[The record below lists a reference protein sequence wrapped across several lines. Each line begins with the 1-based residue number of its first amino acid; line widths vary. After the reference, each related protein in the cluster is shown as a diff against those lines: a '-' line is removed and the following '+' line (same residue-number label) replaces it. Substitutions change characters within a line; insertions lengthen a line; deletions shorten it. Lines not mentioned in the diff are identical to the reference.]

1 MTEKLKEREVSVEGH
16 EREIEDDTNKEKG
29 DRGPKARAEP
39 ETEPES
45 SSESSASESEAGI
58 KEKEVAQEVP
68 GLLLPLDTLL
78 GTGIHIGTRMKTRD
92 MEPYIYR
99 VRPDGLFIL
108 DIAKIN
114 ERIKVASSF
123 LARFDPKEIVVVS
136 TRLYGQGPV
145 QKFCELTGAIPIAGR
160 FMPGTF
166 TNPLLQTYVEP
177 KVVVVTDP
185 RADEQ
190 PVREASVMGL
200 PVIALCDTDNILSN
214 VDLVIPCNNK
224 GRRSLATVF
233 WLLARQV
240 LRNRKELPEDKE
252 LPVSIEEFETKTERK
267 AEES

>member
-1 MTEKLKEREVSVEGH
+1 MNKETKLESELDPDPDQAPDPDPESESGSEPEQEPEATTKEREL
-16 EREIEDDTNKEKG
+16 
-29 DRGPKARAEP
+29 
-39 ETEPES
+39 
-45 SSESSASESEAGI
+45 
-58 KEKEVAQEVP
+58 AQEIP

-78 GTGIHIGTRMKTRD
+78 GTGIQIGTRMKTRD
-92 MEPYIYR
+92 MEPYIFR

-114 ERIKVASSF
+114 EKIKVAASF

-190 PVREASVMGL
+190 PVKEASEMGV
-200 PVIALCDTDNILSN
+200 PVVALCDTDNIISN

-224 GRRSLATVF
+224 GRRALATIF

-240 LRNRKELPEDKE
+240 LRNRKELPEDKD
-252 LPVSIEEFETKTERK
+252 LPVSIEDFETKAERK
-267 AEES
+267 VEEA